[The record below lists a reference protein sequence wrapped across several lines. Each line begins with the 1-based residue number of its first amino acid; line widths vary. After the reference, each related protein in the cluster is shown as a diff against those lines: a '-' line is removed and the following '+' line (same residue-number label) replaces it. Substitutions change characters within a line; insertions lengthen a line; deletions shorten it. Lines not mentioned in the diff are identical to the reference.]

1 MEIRRITTK
10 ELEQVKE
17 LFVSV
22 FCQEPWND
30 DWSDENQLNLYLT
43 ELLDTKNALCF
54 GLYDKEQLV
63 ALSLDRVKHWYEGN
77 EYYMDE
83 FCVDSSLQHQ
93 GLAKLFISLLEEELS
108 KREIIHLFLLTD
120 SDVPAYSFYKKLGFH
135 ELEKN
140 VAFTKKIEP
149 YILSR
154 ANQQEAKLVFDL
166 VLSRM
171 KWMDEKGIQHWN
183 VWEYDQIF
191 PLSYYE
197 EKCEEKELFV
207 LKKQNEV
214 VCGCVLEEK
223 EGYIY
228 ISHLVSKESGYG
240 SICLHKIEEYAKQKQ
255 ISFLRLD
262 SSESLVSYY
271 AKFGFHPI
279 STIQEGPYIGIVQEK
294 KI

>member
-1 MEIRRITTK
+1 MKFKRITIK
-10 ELEQVKE
+10 ELEPVKE
-17 LFVSV
+17 LFISV

-30 DWSDENQLNLYLT
+30 DWSNENQLNLYLT

-54 GLYDKEQLV
+54 GVYDKEQLV
-63 ALSLDRVKHWYEGN
+63 ALSLGHVKHWCEGN

-83 FCVDSSLQHQ
+83 FCVASLYQHQ
-93 GLAKLFISLLEEELS
+93 GIGKLFISLLEEELS
-108 KREIIHLFLLTD
+108 KREIAHFFLLTD
-120 SDVPAYSFYKKLGFH
+120 TDVPAYSFYTKLGFH
-135 ELEKN
+135 ELKKN
-140 VAFTKKIEP
+140 VAFTKTIEP
-149 YILSR
+149 YILCR
-154 ANQQEAKLVFDL
+154 ASKKEASIVFDM
-166 VLSRM
+166 VLNRM

-207 LKKQNEV
+207 LRNQNEV
-214 VCGCVLEEK
+214 ACGCVLEEK
-223 EGYIY
+223 EDYIY

-240 SICLHKIEEYAKQKQ
+240 SICMHKIEEYAKRKH

-271 AKFGFHPI
+271 AKLGFYPI
-279 STIQEGPYIGIVQEK
+279 STIQEGPYKGIVQEK
-294 KI
+294 KL